1 VPFHIVIAGDFAGA
15 NPERPSKPLE
25 VDRDNLEAVLAR
37 VRPRIELP
45 LAGGDG
51 KPLSL
56 EISDLD
62 SFHPDRLYRRL
73 PLFEAI
79 RATVTAEPE
88 PPVRPP
94 DAAPAAAPAAPA
106 KPAGG
111 GFLDDILASTEERYS
126 SAPPAPALGE
136 WDEALHRIATTHAQP
151 KQSAQQERREADAQK
166 ASTVVMRA
174 ILHSPQFRTVENA
187 WRGLDFV
194 TRRVD
199 TDSDI
204 RVWLLD
210 ISKAQ
215 LAARLAK
222 AVDDE
227 WSVVLANYTF
237 GPGDADISALRGIA
251 QAGASVHVPVIAAA
265 HPMLLGCESAGDL
278 SDPAEWRELPEGTRN
293 TWTTLRRSAGA
304 GWIGLVLP
312 RVLMRLPYGA
322 DSSPCEEF
330 PFEEMGSRVPTGD
343 LAWASPVFACA
354 ALLGQS
360 WMDYGEAAAGRDL
373 DGMLSYSWREDGESR
388 FQPAGEALL
397 TDRAAEAILE
407 RGLIPLLSS
416 KYGSE
421 IRIPRFQS
429 LADPPVALEFPG
441 E

>member
-1 VPFHIVIAGDFAGA
+1 MSFHIVIAGDFAGA
-15 NPERPSKPLE
+15 NPERPSKPLA

-45 LAGGDG
+45 LSGGDG

-56 EISDLD
+56 EITDLD
-62 SFHPDRLYRRL
+62 SFHPDQLYQRL

-79 RATVTAEPE
+79 RATVTAEPD
-88 PPVRPP
+88 PPAPAPPPAAP
-94 DAAPAAAPAAPA
+94 DAAA

-111 GFLDDILASTEERYS
+111 GFLDDILASTEERYT
-126 SAPPAPALGE
+126 SAPPAPARGE

-151 KQSAQQERREADAQK
+151 KQSAQQERRESDAQK
-166 ASTVVMRA
+166 ASGLVMRA
-174 ILHSPQFRTVENA
+174 ILHAPQFRTVENA

-204 RVWLLD
+204 RVYLLD
-210 ISKAQ
+210 ISKAH

-222 AVDDE
+222 ATDDE
-227 WSVVLANYTF
+227 WSVLLANYTF
-237 GPGDADISALRGIA
+237 GPGDADIATLRSLA
-251 QAGASVHVPVIAAA
+251 QAGAGVGVPVIAGA
-265 HPMLLGCESAGDL
+265 HPMLLGCESAGGL
-278 SDPAEWRELPEGTRN
+278 SDQAEWRELPEGTRN
-293 TWTTLRRSAGA
+293 AWNALRRGA
-304 GWIGLVLP
+304 DAAWIGLVLP

-322 DSSPCEEF
+322 ESSPCEEF
-330 PFEEMGSRVPTGD
+330 PFEEMGSHVAIGD
-343 LAWASPVFACA
+343 LAWANAVFTCA

-360 WMDYGEAAAGRDL
+360 WTDFGEAGAGRDL
-373 DGMLSYSWREDGESR
+373 DGMLSYSWREDGEAR

-397 TDRAAEAILE
+397 TDRAAEAILD

-429 LADPPVALEFPG
+429 LADPPVSLEFPG

>member
-1 VPFHIVIAGDFAGA
+1 MPFHIVIAGDFAGA
-15 NPERPSKPLE
+15 NPERPQKPLE

-56 EISDLD
+56 EISDLE

-88 PPVRPP
+88 PPGPP
-94 DAAPAAAPAAPA
+94 PAAAPAPAAPA

-126 SAPPAPALGE
+126 SAPPAPARGE

-151 KQSAQQERREADAQK
+151 KQSAQQERREADARK

-187 WRGLDFV
+187 WRGVDFV

-204 RVWLLD
+204 RIHLLD
-210 ISKAQ
+210 ISKAH
-215 LAARLAK
+215 LAARLSK
-222 AVDDE
+222 AADDE
-227 WSVVLANYTF
+227 WSVLLANYTF
-237 GPGDADISALRGIA
+237 GPGDADISTLRGIA
-251 QAGASVHVPVIAAA
+251 QAGAGIGVPVIAAA
-265 HPMLLGCESAGDL
+265 HPMLLGCESASDL
-278 SDPAEWRELPEGTRN
+278 SDPPEWRELPVGTRN
-293 TWTTLRRSAGA
+293 AWNALRRSTDAA
-304 GWIGLVLP
+304 WIGLILP

-322 DSSPCEEF
+322 ESSPCEEF
-330 PFEEMGSRVPTGD
+330 PFEEMDSHVALGD

-360 WMDYGEAAAGRDL
+360 WTDFGEAGAGRDL
-373 DGMLSYSWREDGESR
+373 DGMLSWSWREGGESR

-397 TDRAAEAILE
+397 SDRAAEAILD

-416 KYGSE
+416 KYGGE

-429 LADPPVALEFPG
+429 LADPPVTLEFPG

>member
-25 VDRDNLEAVLAR
+25 VDRDSLQAVLAR

-56 EISDLD
+56 EITDLD
-62 SFHPDRLYRRL
+62 SLHPDRLYRRL

-88 PPVRPP
+88 PPGPP
-94 DAAPAAAPAAPA
+94 PSPAPAAPA

-111 GFLDDILASTEERYS
+111 GFLDDILASTEERFS
-126 SAPPAPALGE
+126 SAAPSPARGE

-151 KQSAQQERREADAQK
+151 KQSAVQERREADAQK

-204 RVWLLD
+204 RIYLLD
-210 ISKAQ
+210 ISKAHI
-215 LAARLAK
+215 AARLSK
-222 AVDDE
+222 AADDE
-227 WSVVLANYTF
+227 WSVVLVNYTF
-237 GPGDADISALRGIA
+237 GPGDADISTLRNLA
-251 QAGASVHVPVIAAA
+251 QAGAGVRVPVIAAA
-265 HPMLLGCESAGDL
+265 HPMILGCETAGDL
-278 SDPAEWRELPEGTRN
+278 SDQADWRELPEGTRN
-293 TWTTLRRSAGA
+293 AWNALRRAADSA
-304 GWIGLVLP
+304 WIGLVLP

-322 DSSPCEEF
+322 ESSPCEEF
-330 PFEEMGSRVPTGD
+330 PFEEMGSHVPIGD

-360 WMDYGEAAAGRDL
+360 WTDFGEAGAGRDL
-373 DGMLSYSWREDGESR
+373 DGMLSWSWREDGESR

-397 TDRAAEAILE
+397 TDRAAEAILD